1 MKEIKIN
8 TDSRNYPVLVGT
20 DILSENNLKEF
31 SNKEILLVIDS
42 KIDESIKKE
51 VQITLSNISSKYSEL
66 TIEASEENKS
76 SETLAIIHDL
86 LIEKSYSRE
95 CILFALGGGIICD
108 ITGFAAATF
117 LRGVEFVLF
126 PSTLLSQVDASVGG
140 KTAINHPKGKNMIG
154 AFHQPSK
161 VLTDTKLL
169 KSLEK
174 VQIREGLAEI
184 IKHALIKDETFF
196 KWLEENIKNLLEA
209 NDVKLLEAISKSIE
223 IKAEVVSK
231 DETEQGIRKWLNFGH
246 TFGHAIE
253 VYGNY
258 EKFSHGEAVALG
270 MIMATNLSQKILNLE
285 KKEIDKIKQLIYS
298 ILSEELLKSEF
309 QPNDLVKL
317 MSADKKKKGDSLNFV
332 LLSSIGEVQILSDIL
347 ESDIIES
354 IKIT

>member
-8 TDSRNYPVLVGT
+8 TESKNYPVLVGT
-20 DILSENNLKEF
+20 DILNDNNLNEF

-42 KIDESIKKE
+42 KINESLKKE
-51 VQITLSNISSKYSEL
+51 VQISLSNISSKYSEL
-66 TIEASEENKS
+66 TIEANEENKS
-76 SETLAIIHDL
+76 SATLSIIHDA
-86 LIEKSYSRE
+86 LIQQNYSRD

-108 ITGFAAATF
+108 MTGFAAATY
-117 LRGVEFVLF
+117 LRGVEFVLI

-174 VQIREGLAEI
+174 VRIREGLAEI
-184 IKHALIKDETFF
+184 IKHALIKDKTFF
-196 KWLEENIKNLLEA
+196 KWLEENIEDLLEG
-209 NDVKLLEAISKSIE
+209 NDVKLLKAISKSIE
-223 IKAEVVSK
+223 IKAEVVSQ

-258 EKFSHGEAVALG
+258 KKFSHGEAVAIG
-270 MIMATNLSQKILNLE
+270 MVMATNLSQRILNLE
-285 KKEIDKIKQLIYS
+285 KVEIDKIKRLLQS
-298 ILSEELLKSEF
+298 ILTEEQLKTEF
-309 QPNDLVKL
+309 HPRNLIKL
-317 MSADKKKKGDSLNFV
+317 MSADKKKKGDNLNFI
-332 LLSSIGEVQILSDIL
+332 LLSSIGEAQILSDIQ

-354 IKIT
+354 IKLT

>member
-8 TDSRNYPVLVGT
+8 TESRNYPVLVGT
-20 DILSENNLKEF
+20 DILNENNLNEF

-42 KIDESIKKE
+42 KIEESLKKE
-51 VQITLSNISSKYSEL
+51 AQITLSNISSKYSEL
-66 TIEASEENKS
+66 ILEASEENKS
-76 SETLAIIHDL
+76 STTLSIIHDV
-86 LIEKSYSRE
+86 LIEQSYSRD

-108 ITGFAAATF
+108 ITGFAAATY
-117 LRGVEFVLF
+117 LRGVDFVLI

-184 IKHALIKDETFF
+184 IKHALIKDKTFF
-196 KWLEENIKNLLEA
+196 KWLEENIEDLLEA
-209 NDVKLLEAISKSIE
+209 NDEKLLEAISKSIE

-258 EKFSHGEAVALG
+258 KRFSHGEAVAIG
-270 MIMATNLSQKILNLE
+270 MLMATNLSHKILNLE
-285 KKEIDKIKQLIYS
+285 KAEIDKIKCLIRS
-298 ILSEELLKSEF
+298 ILTDELVKSEF
-309 QPNDLVKL
+309 QPIDLVKL
-317 MSADKKKKGDSLNFV
+317 MSADKKKKGDNLNFI
-332 LLSSIGEVQILSDIL
+332 LLSSIGEAQISSDIQ
-347 ESDIIES
+347 ESDIIDS
-354 IKIT
+354 IKLT

>member
-8 TDSRNYPVLVGT
+8 TESRNYPVLVGT
-20 DILSENNLKEF
+20 DILSKNNLKEF

-42 KIDESIKKE
+42 KIDESIKNE

-117 LRGVEFVLF
+117 LRGVDFVLF

-196 KWLEENIKNLLEA
+196 KWLEENIKSLLEA

-223 IKAEVVSK
+223 IKAEIVSK

-246 TFGHAIE
+246 TFGHAI
-253 VYGNY
+253 
-258 EKFSHGEAVALG
+258 
-270 MIMATNLSQKILNLE
+270 
-285 KKEIDKIKQLIYS
+285 
-298 ILSEELLKSEF
+298 
-309 QPNDLVKL
+309 
-317 MSADKKKKGDSLNFV
+317 
-332 LLSSIGEVQILSDIL
+332 
-347 ESDIIES
+347 
-354 IKIT
+354 